1 MPLADA
7 DRVAHRRHRVIEVR
21 RGAGIRSGPA
31 APVVGSGVAGL
42 LPLSVMRSRI
52 LAALWFVGCSAPD
65 GSAPSPASPEQPAPP
80 ATQGSQPPDPK
91 AETPTIGPEPSAPV
105 VVPDAVAAHAAVQ
118 SVVHGEAL
126 PEHDNV
132 HFTPV
137 EDPSGRALHAFHA
150 SLRDLQD
157 HPKEGKKVRVAFY
170 GASSVAADRYPGY
183 LRGYLQQRFG
193 DGGVGFVT
201 LVPLWRWHR
210 HDAVRLD
217 ANKHWKIEH
226 GQRKIGKL
234 DGYYGLLGASAH
246 STHKRAR
253 STLHSKASAVSGIN
267 DSDSFAIQLL
277 EQPGG
282 GSFSVKFGTG
292 KSATSAS
299 LATAAE
305 AFALKTVSVPLPD
318 TFTPM
323 TIQAASDAEVRIMGG
338 IFERDQSGVV
348 VDALGIGGTRSAN
361 IVNWDVPMWS
371 AALRDRAP
379 SLYVL
384 AYGANESVDEDEPID
399 IYREN
404 LEAVLDRFAAA
415 VPDASCVLVGPV
427 DYPLKDEETETWGVR
442 PRLREILT
450 AQREIAAQRGCGFF
464 DTSKL
469 TGGLGSMPEWVAADP
484 QLAKGDH
491 LHLTPVGYTHFGRVL
506 SDALMA
512 DFDGPPRVTP

>member
-1 MPLADA
+1 
-7 DRVAHRRHRVIEVR
+7 
-21 RGAGIRSGPA
+21 
-31 APVVGSGVAGL
+31 
-42 LPLSVMRSRI
+42 MRSQL
-52 LAALWFVGCSAPD
+52 LAALCLAACSPAD
-65 GSAPSPASPEQPAPP
+65 SSAPSPASPEQPAPT
-80 ATQGSQPPDPK
+80 AQPPETPKPPPPK
-91 AETPTIGPEPSAPV
+91 APKIGPEPSAAV
-105 VVPDAVAAHAAVQ
+105 VVPAATAAHAAVQ

-126 PEHDNV
+126 AEHENV
-132 HFTPV
+132 HFTPI
-137 EDPSGRALHAFHA
+137 EDPSGRALRTFHA
-150 SLRDLQD
+150 ALRDLQKQPAD
-157 HPKEGKKVRVAFY
+157 GKKVRVAFY

-226 GQRKIGKL
+226 GQRKTGKL

-246 STHKRAR
+246 TTHKRAR
-253 STLHSKASAVSGIN
+253 TTLHAKSSAVSSIS
-267 DSDSFAIQLL
+267 DSDSLAIQLL

-282 GSFSVKFGTG
+282 GSFSVKFGSG
-292 KSATSAS
+292 KAATSTTLS
-299 LATAAE
+299 TAAD
-305 AFALKTVSVPLPD
+305 AFALKTVSVPLPKA
-318 TFTPM
+318 FTPM
-323 TIQAASDAEVRIMGG
+323 TVQAATDAEVRIMGG
-338 IFERDQSGVV
+338 IFERDQAGVV

-361 IVNWDVPMWS
+361 LVNWDVPMWS
-371 AALRDRAP
+371 AALQARAP

-384 AYGANESVDEDEPID
+384 AYGANESVDEDEPIE

-469 TGGLGSMPEWVAADP
+469 TGGLGTMPDWVAAEP

-491 LHLTPVGYTHFGRVL
+491 LHLTPLGYSHFGRVL

-512 DFDGPPRVTP
+512 DFDGPPRVAP

>member
-1 MPLADA
+1 M
-7 DRVAHRRHRVIEVR
+7 
-21 RGAGIRSGPA
+21 
-31 APVVGSGVAGL
+31 
-42 LPLSVMRSRI
+42 
-52 LAALWFVGCSAPD
+52 AALWLVGCSAPD
-65 GSAPSPASPEQPAPP
+65 GSAPSPASPEQAARPTADTPPPGPVTPAV
-80 ATQGSQPPDPK
+80 
-91 AETPTIGPEPSAPV
+91 GPEPSAPV
-105 VVPDAVAAHAAVQ
+105 VVPDATAAHAAVQ
-118 SVVHGEAL
+118 TIVHGEAL
-126 PEHDNV
+126 PDHSNV
-132 HFTPV
+132 HFTPI
-137 EDPSGRALHAFHA
+137 EDPSGRALHAFHDA
-150 SLRDLQD
+150 LRDLAERPTQ
-157 HPKEGKKVRVAFY
+157 GKKVRVAFY

-226 GQRKIGKL
+226 GQRKEGKL

-253 STLHSKASAVSGIN
+253 STLHAKATAVSSIN

-282 GSFSVKFGTG
+282 GSFSVKLGEG
-292 KSATSAS
+292 KTATSMS
-299 LATAAE
+299 LTTAAD
-305 AFALKTVSVPLPD
+305 AFGLKTVAVPLPE
-318 TFTPM
+318 TFTPI
-323 TIQAASDAEVRIMGG
+323 TIQVATDAEVRLMGG
-338 IFERDQSGVV
+338 IFERNQPGVV

-361 IVNWDVPMWS
+361 MVNWDEPMWS
-371 AALRDRAP
+371 AALRDRSP
-379 SLYVL
+379 SLYIL
-384 AYGANESVDEDEPID
+384 AYGANESVDEDEPIEV
-399 IYREN
+399 YREH
-404 LEAVLDRFAAA
+404 LETVLSRFAAA
-415 VPDASCVLVGPV
+415 VPEASCVLVGPV
-427 DYPLKDEETETWGVR
+427 DYPLQDEETQAWGVR

-469 TGGLGSMPEWVAADP
+469 TGGLGSMPQWVAADP

-491 LHLTPVGYTHFGRVL
+491 LHLTPLGYTHFGRVL

-512 DFDGPPRVTP
+512 DFDGPDRVPR

>member
-1 MPLADA
+1 
-7 DRVAHRRHRVIEVR
+7 
-21 RGAGIRSGPA
+21 
-31 APVVGSGVAGL
+31 
-42 LPLSVMRSRI
+42 MRSRI
-52 LAALWFVGCSAPD
+52 LAAMCFAGCSTPD

-80 ATQGSQPPDPK
+80 VDEAPK
-91 AETPTIGPEPSAPV
+91 AAAPV
-105 VVPDAVAAHAAVQ
+105 SQAPSVGPAPSQAVIVPDATAAHRAVQ
-118 SVVHGEAL
+118 AIVNDGAL
-126 PEHDNV
+126 DAHDNV
-132 HFTPV
+132 HFAPI

-150 SLRDLQD
+150 ALRDLQA
-157 HPKEGKKVRVAFY
+157 HPEGGKKVRVAFY

-217 ANKHWKIEH
+217 ANKHWRIEH
-226 GQRKIGKL
+226 GQRKQGKL

-246 STHKRAR
+246 TTHKRAR
-253 STLHSKASAVSGIN
+253 TTLHAKASAVSRIK

-282 GSFSVKFGTG
+282 GSFTVKFGNG
-292 KSATSAS
+292 KAARSESFT
-299 LATAAE
+299 TAAE
-305 AFALKTVSVPLPD
+305 AFALKTVPVALPE

-323 TIQAASDAEVRIMGG
+323 TLQPTSDAEVRIMGG
-338 IFERDQSGVV
+338 IFERDQAGVV

-371 AALRDRAP
+371 AALRDRSP

-384 AYGANESVDEDEPID
+384 AYGANESVDEDEPIEV
-399 IYREN
+399 YREN
-404 LEAVLDRFAAA
+404 LETVLDRFAAA

-427 DYPLKDEETETWGVR
+427 DYPLKDEETEAWGVR

-469 TGGLGSMPEWVAADP
+469 TGGLGTMPEWVAADP

-491 LHLTPVGYTHFGRVL
+491 LHLTPLGYTHFGRVL

>member
-1 MPLADA
+1 VQG
-7 DRVAHRRHRVIEVR
+7 DRSRRVR
-21 RGAGIRSGPA
+21 ARPA
-31 APVVGSGVAGL
+31 PPVVGSAVARL
-42 LPLSVMRSRI
+42 LRLDVMRSRF
-52 LAALWFVGCSAPD
+52 LAAVWFVGCSAPD
-65 GSAPSPASPEQPAPP
+65 GPAPRPASAEQPAPT
-80 ATQGSQPPDPK
+80 ATEGWQTAGPK
-91 AETPTIGPEPSAPV
+91 PQAPTIGPEPSAAIV
-105 VVPDAVAAHAAVQ
+105 APDATAAHAAVQ
-118 SVVHGEAL
+118 SVVHGEVLA
-126 PEHDNV
+126 EHSNV
-132 HFTPV
+132 HFTPI

-150 SLRDLQD
+150 ALRDLGD
-157 HPKEGKKVRVAFY
+157 HPADGKKVRVAFY

-226 GQRKIGKL
+226 GQRKAGKL

-253 STLHSKASAVSGIN
+253 TTLHSKASAVSGIN

-282 GSFSVKFGTG
+282 GSLSVKFGAG

-299 LATAAE
+299 LSTAAE
-305 AFALKTVSVPLPD
+305 AFALRTVPVPLPD

-323 TIQAASDAEVRIMGG
+323 TIQVATEDEVRIMGG
-338 IFERDQSGVV
+338 IFERDQAGVV

-371 AALRDRAP
+371 AALRARAP

-384 AYGANESVDEDEPID
+384 AYGANESVDEDEPIEV
-399 IYREN
+399 YREN

-427 DYPLKDEETETWGVR
+427 DYPLNDEETETWGVR

-469 TGGLGSMPEWVAADP
+469 TGGLGSMPDWVAADP

-491 LHLTPVGYTHFGRVL
+491 LHLTPLGYTHFGRVL

-512 DFDGPPRVTP
+512 DFDGPPRVQPSQPVVNPSP